1 LDASGRVAEQGLPK
15 SMPFQ
20 DAVVVRNAQMAALA
34 CCGVTAFAF
43 ALAVPSAELLLRGQ
57 VRLDCPLD
65 PNMYSA
71 VATRWFV

>member
-1 LDASGRVAEQGLPK
+1 
-15 SMPFQ
+15 MPFQ
-20 DAVVVRNAQMAALA
+20 DAVVVRNVQMAAWLA
-34 CCGVTAFAF
+34 VASPFAF